1 MKKKVFLYKEG
12 CTPRIFINPS
22 EEEIEALRKEGVVLI
37 NPNEGSVKGVVLAHT
52 YPDEKNNLLRRVP
65 VADQVD
71 IKSLKSPV
79 EGLVK
84 DMAAKKVIVLSDDSK
99 ALKEQIK
106 KLEQEMVQKKIQL
119 DAAIIMV
126 DEQTKKIEA
135 DMEKVIVHQMVAAE
149 DMKRMDEEIIEQGET
164 PHQLIIEAEKSSQK
178 PLILIATVIILAMSG
193 AHQGEIEVAL
203 EALKVYILA
212 MVEAM

>member
-126 DEQTKKIEA
+126 DEQT
-135 DMEKVIVHQMVAAE
+135 
-149 DMKRMDEEIIEQGET
+149 
-164 PHQLIIEAEKSSQK
+164 
-178 PLILIATVIILAMSG
+178 
-193 AHQGEIEVAL
+193 
-203 EALKVYILA
+203 
-212 MVEAM
+212 

>member
-1 MKKKVFLYKEG
+1 M
-12 CTPRIFINPS
+12 N
-22 EEEIEALRKEGVVLI
+22 
-37 NPNEGSVKGVVLAHT
+37 
-52 YPDEKNNLLRRVP
+52 
-65 VADQVD
+65 
-71 IKSLKSPV
+71 
-79 EGLVK
+79 
-84 DMAAKKVIVLSDDSK
+84 
-99 ALKEQIK
+99 
-106 KLEQEMVQKKIQL
+106 KL
-119 DAAIIMV
+119 
-126 DEQTKKIEA
+126 EA